1 MRRTLLALSAIA
13 GLTVLCGCAAPPEN
27 GLLRYGGS
35 RLLDLAD
42 IAEIGL
48 EVGPSFR
55 VNAQYPLGVAG
66 VSIGEMITARLGQR
80 SMLVET
86 DRYTLAPV
94 PFPLGAPFLLILGP
108 LEAFEPEETLI
119 AITLGYDEQIER
131 VLGGRLAPLPSDW
144 CPTITQLGCLTRA
157 ECGATGRRTAWSR
170 MFAIGGEAAWL
181 VGARARVYPVEIVDF
196 VGGLFTLDPAGDDLR
211 AP

>member
-1 MRRTLLALSAIA
+1 MRRGLLGLLLIGLLA
-13 GLTVLCGCAAPPEN
+13 VVCGCAAPPEN

-55 VNAQYPLGVAG
+55 VNAQYALGVAG
-66 VSIGEMITARLGQR
+66 VSSGEMITARLGQR

-94 PFPLGAPFLLILGP
+94 PFPLGAPFLLILAP
-108 LEAFEPEETLI
+108 FEAYEPEETLMVV
-119 AITLGYDEQIER
+119 TLGYDEQIER
-131 VLGGRLAPLPSDW
+131 MLGGRLAPLPSDW
-144 CPTITQLGCLTRA
+144 CPTVTQLGCLSRA
-157 ECGATGRRTAWSR
+157 ECGATGRQTAWPR
-170 MFAIGGEAAWL
+170 MFAVGAEAGWL
-181 VGARARVYPVEIVDF
+181 VGARVRIYPVEIVDF
-196 VGGLFTLDPAGDDLR
+196 AGGIFTLDLLGDDMR